1 MNALTSLNSPAV
13 LSECAL
19 AATAAITLPFRS
31 LPGGATAAPV
41 AATAATVP
49 SWARTTVQVVL
60 PAPLIA
66 VTRRISAPM
75 AIEKFGAGNP
85 ASLATVMD
93 VCVVVAI
100 GDASVVM
107 AVKKPAA
114 AWTAPSVV
122 AMFACVIWL
131 VVVHPPLILADG
143 GVSR

>member
-13 LSECAL
+13 LSVCAL

-41 AATAATVP
+41 AATA
-49 SWARTTVQVVL
+49 QVVL
-60 PAPLIA
+60 PAPLMA

-93 VCVVVAI
+93 VCVVVVI

-114 AWTAPSVV
+114 SRTAPSVV
-122 AMFACVIWL
+122 TMFA
-131 VVVHPPLILADG
+131 
-143 GVSR
+143 